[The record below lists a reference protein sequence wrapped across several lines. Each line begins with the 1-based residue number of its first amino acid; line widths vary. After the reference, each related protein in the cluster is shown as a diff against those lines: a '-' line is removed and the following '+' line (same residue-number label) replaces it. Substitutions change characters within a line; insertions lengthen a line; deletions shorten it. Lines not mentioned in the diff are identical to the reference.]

1 MSLSRGARCGGLPD
15 SGGHRS
21 SDPLRGCRWRV
32 RGPHRTPL
40 LAFRAMRSR
49 VNRARGLVQRYR
61 VDRRLPPQVLRIYRD
76 VARLRRVEGAH
87 ERAARARPA
96 LRTTRGDA
104 PRGPL
109 VRQGG
114 RRVEA
119 RGVLEMS
126 LTDLA
131 QAYAEAIV
139 TVLDAAAVDPFI
151 IDRRRDSIVLGIELR
166 FRSRALESLAAD
178 LVGPGWLLDWEDGS
192 RSGTVALLDAARSP
206 RSDGHARGGSTR

>member
-1 MSLSRGARCGGLPD
+1 MRPGGP
-15 SGGHRS
+15 SY
-21 SDPLRGCRWRV
+21 V
-32 RGPHRTPL
+32 K
-40 LAFRAMRSR
+40 
-49 VNRARGLVQRYR
+49 
-61 VDRRLPPQVLRIYRD
+61 
-76 VARLRRVEGAH
+76 
-87 ERAARARPA
+87 AAD
-96 LRTTRGDA
+96 GSK
-104 PRGPL
+104 
-109 VRQGG
+109 
-114 RRVEA
+114 A

-192 RSGTVALLDAARSP
+192 RSGTVALLDAARSA